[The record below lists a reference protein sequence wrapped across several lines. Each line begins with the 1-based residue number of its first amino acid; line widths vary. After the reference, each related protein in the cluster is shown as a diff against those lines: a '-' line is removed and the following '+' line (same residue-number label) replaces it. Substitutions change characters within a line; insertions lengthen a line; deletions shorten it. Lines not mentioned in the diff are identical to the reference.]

1 MTVPCTHGMP
11 TPASC
16 VTCMADGN
24 LEPPAPKRELRA
36 ESAPFSAR
44 YPDHCA
50 GCNLEIHE
58 GVLVV
63 RMTDG
68 TYRHARC
75 GEGR

>member
-1 MTVPCTHGMP
+1 MT
-11 TPASC
+11 
-16 VTCMADGN
+16 
-24 LEPPAPKRELRA
+24 APKPELRA

-68 TYRHARC
+68 TYQHARC